1 MTLPEKPCRA
11 QLKMIDEVD
20 AWLQY
25 VDALLQYQERFA
37 EAKRELQHD
46 AIKRL
51 TSLTADGV
59 LNRAKKARSLAELAS
74 YLRHRRSLCRCAPAA
89 GCALAYD

>member
-1 MTLPEKPCRA
+1 MTQSEKIEELFRA

-25 VDALLQYQERFA
+25 VDAWLQYQERLA
-37 EAKRELQHD
+37 EAKKELQHK

-51 TSLTADGV
+51 TSLAADGV
-59 LNRAKKARSLAELAS
+59 LNRAKDATRL
-74 YLRHRRSLCRCAPAA
+74 
-89 GCALAYD
+89 